1 MVSFLRPSYDI
12 NYNGWKIDGNI
23 TEWNYKIKDSNNN
36 IIATIRKELLNLT
49 DTYSLDI
56 VNPNDA
62 LSVLMF
68 VIAIDAEKSSRK

>member
-12 NYNGWKIDGNI
+12 NYNDWKLDGNI

>member
-1 MVSFLRPSYDI
+1 MVSFLGPSYDI